1 MKRKWLSLVSLLF
14 SGLLLTSCGEADAY
28 AETEVVMLTAV
39 SSASSVSSISSAEE
53 IETTVI
59 RTDSEKEMAS
69 LHLKQVIQHSAEVA
83 EFLKSAGEILT
94 KMEEIRT
101 QIPEVADTFSTS
113 GEAEAALE
121 QLRAVKEDALL
132 EMLSDAQ
139 SRLSATHLETIAAVE
154 YAEFTASNAGSKMTL
169 AQSLA
174 AAARE
179 DLLEL
184 EELLLDADHITEE
197 IHTALKKVEQQI
209 AETEMALEE
218 LQKAEAEIPEP
229 ETGGSYERYTKA
241 ESKLLSLL
249 NGYRS
254 QQGIGSVSGKSAL
267 DECAAIR
274 CREMLDK
281 DVFSHT
287 RPNGSDWSTVLWE
300 QGVSAKAWGEIQYR
314 IRGGNAIET
323 QSELAERA
331 MKAWKKSAAHNAI
344 MKSGTYD
351 KVGIAAYQ
359 DDDTWIVNAIF
370 TK

>member
-1 MKRKWLSLVSLLF
+1 
-14 SGLLLTSCGEADAY
+14 
-28 AETEVVMLTAV
+28 MLTAV

-59 RTDSEKEMAS
+59 RTDSGKEMAS

-94 KMEEIRT
+94 EMEEIRT

-121 QLRAVKEDALL
+121 QLRAVKENALL

-154 YAEFTASNAGSKMTL
+154 RAEFTASNAGSKMTL

-197 IHTALKKVEQQI
+197 IHTALEKVEQQI
-209 AETEMALEE
+209 TETEMALEE
-218 LQKAEAEIPEP
+218 LQKAEIPEP

-254 QQGIGSVSGKSAL
+254 QKGIGSVSGKSAL

-314 IRGGNAIET
+314 IRGKNAIEI

-331 MKAWKKSAAHNAI
+331 MKAWKKSTAHNAI
-344 MKSGTYD
+344 MKSGTYN

-359 DDDTWIVNAIF
+359 DNDTWMVNVIF